1 MEVISMDFILW
12 LLIKFG
18 EALVGVL
25 FKKLIE
31 WLLRDRNPNPPNQD
45 ENN

>member
-1 MEVISMDFILW
+1 MDIILY
-12 LLIKFG
+12 LLLKLG

-31 WLLRDRNPNPPNQD
+31 WLLRDRNPNPPEQNKD
-45 ENN
+45 N